1 MSLYLSR
8 SLDSLHVMYRMGNPH
23 WQDHKDKQCFNP
35 AKNFYIA
42 HSNGWYD
49 MQYVFTLDMDLND
62 PYRAFRLVGVAEY
75 GKITNYATEKDIA
88 VVLKLETGSDQD
100 YFIGFNRKTGQNADN
115 NLASDEVTIIK
126 AGANGFGYSQSWF
139 EEGLA
144 EGNSYSFGD
153 WRKTKEKL
161 VLKVT
166 HIDTTQE
173 PGYAG
178 KEFF

>member
-1 MSLYLSR
+1 
-8 SLDSLHVMYRMGNPH
+8 
-23 WQDHKDKQCFNP
+23 
-35 AKNFYIA
+35 
-42 HSNGWYD
+42 

-75 GKITNYATEKDIA
+75 GKIANYATEKDIA

-139 EEGLA
+139 EEGLT
-144 EGNSYSFGD
+144 EGKSYSFGD

-161 VLKVT
+161 VLKVRK
-166 HIDTTQE
+166 IDTTQE

-178 KEFF
+178 KESFF